1 MRQLNKTLLRVLYI
15 LLLSILLALP
25 GMAADSQAS
34 DLRVYPVDERE
45 AWDAY
50 QSIVT
55 AQALLDDGDVEEAK
69 PKQDLQDETEPTE
82 PEQLQVITDF
92 VTGDAAFALIDKYE
106 GFTATRIWDYSRWS
120 IGYGSSYEKALEW
133 FPEIKTEG
141 MSDDEVTIT
150 KEQGLILLQDDL
162 NTTEQFLNGILEKYQ
177 IPLNQNQFDALVSFT
192 YNVGS
197 GWWTYTNSDD
207 GSYCLLRQ
215 MLQDDP
221 STWTEERAQ
230 TAFGTWRNAGGQV
243 LPGLVARRAE
253 EATLFMTPYDPS
265 EEDPSEPDGTVK
277 PAFDDL
283 EDGAWYMD
291 YVTAAYELGLM
302 QGYDESTFGPDDSLT
317 RAQMVQV
324 LANLSQ
330 VDLTAYAGKNGGF
343 TDVPATSWFAPAIAW
358 ASELGLVNGRGD
370 GTFDPDEPISRQHLC
385 SIMARYLRL
394 FDLEPDATIAPFDD
408 DAEMDDT
415 SREDVYYCAAMGL
428 VNGMGENSFAPKAE
442 ATRAQLAKIL
452 VGMYA
457 LVGDNAEA
465 A

>member
-1 MRQLNKTLLRVLYI
+1 
-15 LLLSILLALP
+15 
-25 GMAADSQAS
+25 
-34 DLRVYPVDERE
+34 
-45 AWDAY
+45 
-50 QSIVT
+50 
-55 AQALLDDGDVEEAK
+55 
-69 PKQDLQDETEPTE
+69 
-82 PEQLQVITDF
+82 
-92 VTGDAAFALIDKYE
+92 
-106 GFTATRIWDYSRWS
+106 
-120 IGYGSSYEKALEW
+120 
-133 FPEIKTEG
+133 
-141 MSDDEVTIT
+141 
-150 KEQGLILLQDDL
+150 
-162 NTTEQFLNGILEKYQ
+162 
-177 IPLNQNQFDALVSFT
+177 
-192 YNVGS
+192 
-197 GWWTYTNSDD
+197 
-207 GSYCLLRQ
+207 
-215 MLQDDP
+215 
-221 STWTEERAQ
+221 
-230 TAFGTWRNAGGQV
+230 
-243 LPGLVARRAE
+243 
-253 EATLFMTPYDPS
+253 MTPYDPS
-265 EEDPSEPDGTVK
+265 EEDPSEPDGTVV

-291 YVTAAYELGLM
+291 YVAAAYELGLM